1 MTTVSEVVRLYRSL
15 MRESLRFPVAE
26 SRAKL
31 RDNVRAA
38 FVSVRLSTPRS
49 PRGLQMHDGWACVR
63 LLRGLSALCRA
74 QDAALVHGDAPLVR
88 DFFSGDL
95 ERLYQSGQQHR
106 PASRA
111 THTKAKLTVDLN
123 TNTSTTT
130 TTMTTKRSTMDVSGA
145 GVDVHVD
152 DDNDVVAAVLT
163 ASQVEELLREKKV
176 KLAVAVAN
184 GDAATTTAKRGS
196 TK

>member
-1 MTTVSEVVRLYRSL
+1 VTAVTEVVRLYRSL

-38 FVSVRLSTPRS
+38 FVSVRLSTPRN

-74 QDAALVHGDAPLVR
+74 QDAAPVPGAAPLVR

-95 ERLYQSGQQHR
+95 ERLYQSGQHK

-111 THTKAKLTVDLN
+111 AHSKAKQTSDLSAATAMRSTVDA
-123 TNTSTTT
+123 SA
-130 TTMTTKRSTMDVSGA
+130 SGA
-145 GVDVHVD
+145 GVDVDAD
-152 DDNDVVAAVLT
+152 DDVVAAVLT

-176 KLAVAVAN
+176 KLAVA
-184 GDAATTTAKRGS
+184 DAASNTNTNTRS

>member
-1 MTTVSEVVRLYRSL
+1 VTAVTEVVRLYRSL

-38 FVSVRLSTPRS
+38 FVSVRLSTPRN

-74 QDAALVHGDAPLVR
+74 QDAAPVPGAAPLVR

-95 ERLYQSGQQHR
+95 ERLYQSGQHK

-111 THTKAKLTVDLN
+111 AHSKAKQTSDLSAATAMRSTVDA
-123 TNTSTTT
+123 
-130 TTMTTKRSTMDVSGA
+130 SGA
-145 GVDVHVD
+145 GVDVDAD
-152 DDNDVVAAVLT
+152 DDVVAAVLT

-176 KLAVAVAN
+176 KLAVA
-184 GDAATTTAKRGS
+184 DATSNTNTNTRS